1 MKKEDTGVIYKITHV
16 ASGKCYIGKTANDLE
31 TRIRSH
37 FTGHGNVYLY
47 YAMQKYGKDAFVYEV
62 LERVPIHMLNER
74 EIYYIAHF
82 NSMKTNGY
90 NLTEGGEGVSG
101 YKLSDDKRKKQ
112 SERMKKRWEDPEYR
126 EEMSAM
132 SRGENNAM
140 YGRRGKDAPAY
151 GRTGEKHP
159 MYGKTLSQETLDLMS
174 KKLTGR
180 KHSDETKRKIARA
193 HYGKRRHRRYKSS
206 KSQLTLFKD

>member
-1 MKKEDTGVIYKITHV
+1 MTKENTGLIYKITHV
-16 ASGKCYIGKTANDLE
+16 ASGKCYIGQTAGDLDI
-31 TRIRSH
+31 RIRSH

-47 YAMQKYGKDAFVYEV
+47 YAVQKYGQDAFVHEV
-62 LERVPIHMLNER
+62 LEHVPIHELSKR
-74 EIYYIAHF
+74 EMYYIAHF
-82 NSMKTNGY
+82 NSVKPHGY
-90 NLTEGGEGVSG
+90 NLTTGGEGVSG
-101 YKLSDDKRKKQ
+101 YKLPDDMRKKQ
-112 SERMKKRWEDPEYR
+112 SERMKERWKDPKYR
-126 EEMSAM
+126 EEMCAM
-132 SRGENNAM
+132 SRGENNPM

-206 KSQLTLFKD
+206 KAQLTLFKD